1 MQTLVRGMQ
10 TLVRGMQTLVRKRIP
25 MSEIDRHAQTLS
37 SHALARSFTWHRDR
51 LTPCVNA

>member
-25 MSEIDRHAQTLS
+25 MSEIDRHAQTLAG
-37 SHALARSFTWHRDR
+37 HALARSSTWHRDK